1 MLWAVHALR
10 KMRLLYLAPDFG
22 WPAVRGGHV
31 RVLSQLAVLASLPE
45 VERIRVFWL
54 SEERASFTARAALA
68 RELPKL
74 EVLDPVFHP
83 IHLFQHPRYV
93 PRVAWLRIA
102 HGVPYLAGKW
112 ESPLVRRAL
121 ERELGGQRFDVVWL
135 GALGTARYLPL
146 VRRLQPHT
154 RVVLD
159 QHNVES
165 DIWAQL
171 AKRQRG
177 LRRAVAEAEWRRA
190 RRFEIDVLRE
200 VDAVGAI
207 SADDARA
214 YRELAGVEARLVPQ
228 VVSFQRRTQT
238 HAVPRACYV
247 GTLTWHPNVRGLDWF
262 CGEVWPHVRE
272 LVPTATLEIAGSGL
286 EVDAQGAPVVP
297 PAWRAPGIT
306 VLGFVPEL
314 GPLYERSALMVAPV
328 LGGSGVRIKLLEA
341 FRAGVPVVTTP
352 DGAHGLAI
360 QPGREA
366 FIESDPR
373 AFAVR
378 FAKVAMST
386 DLQAKLRGAGYAY
399 LERNHGPDAAQGVVR
414 SLLGS
419 AGQGAEALLEAAV

>member
-1 MLWAVHALR
+1 
-10 KMRLLYLAPDFG
+10 MRLLYLAPDFG

-54 SEERASFTARAALA
+54 SEERASFTARAGLA
-68 RELPKL
+68 REMPKL
-74 EVLDPVFHP
+74 EVLDPIFHP

-102 HGVPYLAGKW
+102 HGVPYLSAKW
-112 ESPLVRRAL
+112 ESPLVRNAL
-121 ERELGGQRFDVVWL
+121 ERELSGQRFDAVWL

-146 VRRLQPHT
+146 VRRLQPHA

-165 DIWAQL
+165 DIWAQF

-177 LRRAVAEAEWRRA
+177 VRRAVAEAEWRRA

-200 VDAVGAI
+200 VDAVGAM

-214 YRELAGVEARLVPQ
+214 YRDLAGVEARFVPQ
-228 VVSFQRRTQT
+228 VVSFERRTET
-238 HAVPRACYV
+238 HALARACYV

-272 LVPTATLEIAGSGL
+272 LLPTAMLEIAGSGL
-286 EVDAQGAPVVP
+286 DVDARGAPVVP
-297 PAWRAPGIT
+297 SAWRAPGIT

-314 GPLYERSALMVAPV
+314 APLYERSALMVAPV

-341 FRAGVPVVTTP
+341 FRNGVPVVTTP
-352 DGAHGLAI
+352 DGARGLAI
-360 QPGREA
+360 KPGREA
-366 FIESDPR
+366 FVESDAR

-386 DLQAKLRGAGYAY
+386 DLQAKLRAAGYAY
-399 LERNHGPDAAQGVVR
+399 LEQNHGLDAAQRVVR

-419 AGQGAEALLEAAV
+419 ASQGADALLEAAG